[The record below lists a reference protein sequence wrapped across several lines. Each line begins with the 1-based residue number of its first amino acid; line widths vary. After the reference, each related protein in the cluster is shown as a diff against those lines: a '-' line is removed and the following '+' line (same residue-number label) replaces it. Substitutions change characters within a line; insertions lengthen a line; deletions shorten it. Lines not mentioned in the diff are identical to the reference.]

1 MDNIAYKPEPQLK
14 RYWNLL
20 SFIFFLLIA
29 LVLFTIMLFS
39 KEYLLLLILITPF
52 VLNEIFYLWYIAAF
66 FKSLEYRIERDGVKA
81 KKGVFWRKKTA
92 VPYHKITNIDITQ
105 GPLQR
110 LFGLSSLHIQ
120 TAGVAGPEGSR
131 AELLM
136 CGMHDC
142 DAIKELIMSHIQMPD
157 SDLPQKPIAQTIDNG
172 IFQAILEELTKIRKK
187 MENN

>member
-1 MDNIAYKPEPQLK
+1 
-14 RYWNLL
+14 
-20 SFIFFLLIA
+20 
-29 LVLFTIMLFS
+29 
-39 KEYLLLLILITPF
+39 
-52 VLNEIFYLWYIAAF
+52 
-66 FKSLEYRIERDGVKA
+66 
-81 KKGVFWRKKTA
+81 
-92 VPYHKITNIDITQ
+92 
-105 GPLQR
+105 
-110 LFGLSSLHIQ
+110 Q

-136 CGMHDC
+136 YGMHDC